1 MSNRLPSVIWLL
13 SFGLFF
19 VGAGQSVVFLTIPP
33 LGRDLGLSEQQIG
46 AIFGISALAWMI
58 ASPLWGS
65 LSDTVG
71 RKKIVIVGLIGC
83 GLSLILFSTV
93 ISFGISGLLSGTFL
107 FLLLVLARLL
117 NGLFGSATRPASGGW
132 IADITSLDDRGRAFG
147 RLNSGFSAGRIG
159 GPALAG
165 FLLII
170 SYTAP
175 FYIFSAGLILISIL
189 ILNQPINESQNK
201 LNPTKKSD
209 SSLSILDNSVWPF
222 LFVAITLG
230 VTNASLIITISFYF
244 EDVIIKDSEN
254 ALTYA
259 SIGFMLSAIG
269 SLIGQ
274 LFFADKLSISAGSL
288 TRYGS
293 FITLVSL
300 LGIANTQSLETV
312 YIYFFLYGLG
322 MGALQTGLSAALSL
336 SVGPENQGKANGYMG
351 MVFPSGHVV
360 SPFIAMPLYLIDPSA
375 PYLLGASLMLISLIF
390 INLNSRHKWIRK
402 KKYKAKDLNLNEE

>member
-1 MSNRLPSVIWLL
+1 M
-13 SFGLFF
+13 
-19 VGAGQSVVFLTIPP
+19 
-33 LGRDLGLSEQQIG
+33 
-46 AIFGISALAWMI
+46 
-58 ASPLWGS
+58 
-65 LSDTVG
+65 
-71 RKKIVIVGLIGC
+71 
-83 GLSLILFSTV
+83 
-93 ISFGISGLLSGTFL
+93 
-107 FLLLVLARLL
+107 
-117 NGLFGSATRPASGGW
+117 
-132 IADITSLDDRGRAFG
+132 
-147 RLNSGFSAGRIG
+147 
-159 GPALAG
+159 
-165 FLLII
+165 II

-288 TRYGS
+288 IRYGS

-300 LGIANTQSLETV
+300 LGIANTQSLENV